1 MSSASNTPGNPPA
14 PPETWRANLELVRD
28 RHRVRSLKPE
38 EEGFSIARLPN
49 GVRGF
54 TYAPGQPETP
64 VFANKTYHSFEVHKT
79 ADGTEYLIGFVTPS
93 EAQEFEAGKEGVSIK
108 LFPDASDVSPVLVS
122 VPVARI
128 VPPRRMPREDGNP
141 FPFSLA

>member
-1 MSSASNTPGNPPA
+1 MEPA
-14 PPETWRANLELVRD
+14 PPESWRATLELLRD
-28 RHRVRSLKPE
+28 RHQVRSLRTD

-54 TYAPGQPETP
+54 TYAPGQPEVP
-64 VFANKTYHSFEVHKT
+64 VFAHKTYHSFEVHKA
-79 ADGTEYLIGFVTPS
+79 ADGTEYMIGFVTAS
-93 EAQEFEAGKEGVSIK
+93 EAEQIEAGKEGSGVR
-108 LFPDASDVSPVLVS
+108 LFPDPSDDSPVLVS

>member
-1 MSSASNTPGNPPA
+1 MEPA
-14 PPETWRANLELVRD
+14 PPESWRATLELLRD
-28 RHRVRSLKPE
+28 RHQVRSLRTD

-54 TYAPGQPETP
+54 TYAPGQPEVP
-64 VFANKTYHSFEVHKT
+64 VFAHKTYHSFEVHKA
-79 ADGTEYLIGFVTPS
+79 ADGTEYMIGFVTPS
-93 EAQEFEAGKEGVSIK
+93 EAEQIEAGTEGSGIR
-108 LFPDASDVSPVLVS
+108 LFPDPSDDSPVLVS